1 MQHAVADL
9 LGSTL
14 VPELGTDVAARTTSD
29 VHFLLVAVAAVG
41 ALPHQLAI
49 VLNNLDLAI
58 VAAHLAVVALGVE
71 LGVHDVVVDVLHHAN
86 DSLEVVLHVGNLDVG
101 DSTAR
106 RKLLE
111 HALELELVECV
122 DLLGHVEW

>member
-29 VHFLLVAVAAVG
+29 IHLLLVAVAAVG

-49 VLNNLDLAI
+49 VLDNLGLT
-58 VAAHLAVVALGVE
+58 VNVTCL
-71 LGVHDVVVDVLHHAN
+71 
-86 DSLEVVLHVGNLDVG
+86 
-101 DSTAR
+101 TA
-106 RKLLE
+106 
-111 HALELELVECV
+111 
-122 DLLGHVEW
+122 GSS